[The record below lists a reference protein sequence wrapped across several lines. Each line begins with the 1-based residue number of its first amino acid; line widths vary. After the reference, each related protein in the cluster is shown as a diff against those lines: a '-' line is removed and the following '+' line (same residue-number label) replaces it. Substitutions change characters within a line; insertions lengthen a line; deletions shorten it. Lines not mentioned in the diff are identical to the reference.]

1 MIRKLSSKFFV
12 CALLISITFQ
22 ACASLMSRQ
31 QQVEYIEN
39 KLQLSVI
46 STPMP
51 PVISKKI
58 KRLSIIYITP
68 TEEYPMTTS
77 LVDLTINYLKKQQAD
92 LTVVEREA
100 VDAVQ
105 KEYAYQLTGNISPA
119 TAAQLGK
126 QLGADAL
133 LLIYFKPITTD
144 DFKLFQWNGGIMLG
158 TMDLRLIHVEEG
170 AVLFRTNTSAVAV
183 YPKPPAGQYWLPK
196 TINTWHDILIAMAA
210 AFELAGLGAALDE
223 NPLGI
228 VPDMDLGIQ
237 QHLKKLQLGVTLFGL
252 LEGSPAQKSGLQR
265 FDRIVRVDG
274 RSITT
279 WMDKIQLPA
288 NVIVDRDGTELDFK
302 ITK

>member
-1 MIRKLSSKFFV
+1 
-12 CALLISITFQ
+12 
-22 ACASLMSRQ
+22 MSRQ
-31 QQVEYIEN
+31 QQIEYVEN
-39 KLQLSVI
+39 KLQLSVSI
-46 STPMP
+46 TPMP

-77 LVDLTINYLKKQQAD
+77 LVDLVINYLKKQQAD

-105 KEYAYQLTGNISPA
+105 KEFAYQLTGNISPA

-144 DFKLFQWNGGIMLG
+144 DFSALQWNGGFMLA

-170 AVLFRTNTSAVAV
+170 TVLFRSNTSASGVFSR
-183 YPKPPAGQYWLPK
+183 PPAGQYWLPK
-196 TINTWHDILIAMAA
+196 TIKTWHDLLIAMAA
-210 AFELAGLGAALDE
+210 AFELSSLGATLDE
-223 NPLGI
+223 NPLGF
-228 VPDMDLGIQ
+228 VPDMDFGIQ
-237 QHLKKLQLGVTLFGL
+237 SHLKKLQPGVTLFGL

-274 RSITT
+274 RLITT

-288 NVIVDRDGTELDFK
+288 TLTVERDGTELEFRVQ
-302 ITK
+302 